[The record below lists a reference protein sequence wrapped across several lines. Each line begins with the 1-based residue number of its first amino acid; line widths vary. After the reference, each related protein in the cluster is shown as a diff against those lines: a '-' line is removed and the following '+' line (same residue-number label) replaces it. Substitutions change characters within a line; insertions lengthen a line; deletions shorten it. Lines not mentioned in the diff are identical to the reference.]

1 MIKLSEISTEN
12 TEKFLEDTHRRM
24 YDMLSDSERNASYE
38 RIIHY
43 CSTEGHLDNEKI
55 RRLLIGNISD
65 LRDAIVNI
73 GPIEDENDE
82 NVNVKR
88 KFKNLYNNFCN
99 RTLGKNWAQMLGVT
113 VCPYCNRS
121 YVFTSKRGTRPQY
134 DHYFPKSK
142 YPYLSISMYNL
153 IPCCSICNG
162 LKRDEDT
169 FNTPFIYPYK
179 DSYGKQVAFEEIGIG
194 GNEIETWLGAADRY
208 EVKIR
213 YSSDIDADL
222 KSRIKH
228 AVDTFE
234 IEELYSKHGD
244 YIRDL
249 LRTAYVYNDDYFEGL
264 LAQYPNLFHNKQE
277 AQNFVFLN
285 YLNEEDWGKRVL
297 AKLTHDMAK
306 KAGK

>member
-24 YDMLSDSERNASYE
+24 YDMLSDSERDANYG
-38 RIIHY
+38 RIIYY
-43 CSTEGHLDNEKI
+43 CSTEGHLDNGKI
-55 RRLLIGNISD
+55 RRLLTGNISD

-73 GPIEDENDE
+73 GPIE
-82 NVNVKR
+82 NVAVKR
-88 KFKNLYNNFCN
+88 KFENLYNNFCN

-121 YVFTSKRGTRPQY
+121 YVFTLRKGTRPQY
-134 DHYFPKSK
+134 DHDFPKSK
-142 YPYLSISMYNL
+142 YPYLCISMYNL
-153 IPCCSICNG
+153 IPCCSVCNS
-162 LKRDEDT
+162 LKHDEDT
-169 FNTPFIYPYK
+169 YHTPFIYPYE
-179 DSYGKQVAFEEIGIG
+179 DAYGKQAVFGIG
-194 GNEIETWLGAADRY
+194 ANDIETWLGAADRY

-213 YSSDIDADL
+213 YSSNIGAEL
-222 KSRIKH
+222 KSRIEH
-228 AVDTFE
+228 AAATFK
-234 IEELYSKHGD
+234 IEELYGKHRD
-244 YIRDL
+244 YIRDI

-285 YLNEEDWGKRVL
+285 YLDEDDWGKRVL

-306 KAGK
+306 R